1 MPNINL
7 TLKKSIFNDVYY
19 PFLLDYRNRYEIYY
33 GGAGSGKSYFVAQKL
48 VVKACKSK
56 RKILVIRKVD
66 ATQKDSCWQL
76 ILDILSNFK
85 ILEYCKINRSDFT
98 IILPNESMFLFK
110 GLNNSERI
118 KSITNISDIWIEE
131 STEITIDDFSQLDLR
146 CRSNVDNL
154 QIFLSFNPIS
164 KANWCYK
171 YWFETK
177 VNNAFILK
185 TTYKDNLAH
194 LPASYVE
201 NLENMIR
208 TNPTYYRIY
217 ALGEFCSLNKL
228 VYTNWIK
235 EDLSDSDFR
244 HLPLLVGIDYGFT
257 NDITALVVSYL
268 DEENKKIYIRDEWCA
283 TGKTNDEIAN
293 VIKSKGLAKSLI
305 IADSAEPK
313 SIEEI
318 RRQGVYRIRESVKG
332 ADSIIYGIQ
341 KLQQYQLVV
350 NYSCT
355 ETITELEN
363 YSWQKDKTTN
373 EYINKPIDDFNHT
386 LDALR
391 YSLQCVKT
399 GKLRS
404 MSKSSLGL

>member
-1 MPNINL
+1 M
-7 TLKKSIFNDVYY
+7 
-19 PFLLDYRNRYEIYY
+19 
-33 GGAGSGKSYFVAQKL
+33 
-48 VVKACKSK
+48 SK

-76 ILDILSNFK
+76 VLDILSNFK
-85 ILEYCKINRSDFT
+85 LLDYCKVNRSDFT
-98 IILPNESMFLFK
+98 IELPNQSVFLFK

-131 STEITIDDFSQLDLR
+131 ATEITLDDFSQLDLR

-171 YWFETK
+171 YWFE
-177 VNNAFILK
+177 NNNNSNTFILK
-185 TTYKDNLAH
+185 TTYRDNLQH
-194 LPASYVE
+194 LPESYVD
-201 NLENMIR
+201 NLENMIK

-228 VYTNWIK
+228 VYTNWTK
-235 EDLSDSDFR
+235 QDLSNLDFR

-268 DEENKKIYIRDEWCA
+268 DEQNKTLYICDEWCA

-293 VIKSKGLAKSLI
+293 VIKSKGLAKSVI

-318 RRQGVYRIRESVKG
+318 RRKGVYRIRESVKG
-332 ADSIIYGIQ
+332 ADSIIYGVQ
-341 KLQQYQLVV
+341 KIQQYQIVV
-350 NYSCT
+350 DYRCE

-363 YSWQKDKTTN
+363 YSWQRDKITG

-391 YSLQCVKT
+391 YSLQCIKT
-399 GKLRS
+399 GRLRS
-404 MSKSSLGL
+404 MNKSALGL